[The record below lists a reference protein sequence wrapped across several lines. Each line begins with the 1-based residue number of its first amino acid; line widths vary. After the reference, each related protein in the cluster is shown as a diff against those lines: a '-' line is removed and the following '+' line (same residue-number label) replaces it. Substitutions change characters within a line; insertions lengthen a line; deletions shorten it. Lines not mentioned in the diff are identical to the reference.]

1 MRKADEMKD
10 KTEAAAFEEA
20 KERLVEYNKKHPQ
33 RQQGSL
39 KGEELQA
46 HNQRM
51 AAFMLECRKNRNV
64 WDTKAYADPD
74 VLVTL
79 VDKYLD
85 TVAQL
90 GLFPTVTGLALYL
103 DVSVETINAIERLN
117 DERTAIFKK
126 FRTYISEY
134 FNQNGLTSNSNP
146 VFSIYYG
153 KSVLGQTD
161 NPQVNVNV
169 NYSARASL
177 EGAEIAAAIDATPDD
192 FVEVEYTETEE

>member
-1 MRKADEMKD
+1 MKKQD
-10 KTEAAAFEEA
+10 GTDALEQQAFDEA
-20 KERLVEYNKKHPQ
+20 KERLVAYNKKHPQ
-33 RQQGSL
+33 RQQGGL
-39 KGEELQA
+39 KGEELKA

-51 AAFMLECRKNRNV
+51 AAFMLECRKNRN
-64 WDTKAYADPD
+64 TFREKAYADPE
-74 VLVTL
+74 VLVGL

-85 TVAQL
+85 TVARI

-103 DVSVETINAIERLN
+103 DVSVETINAMERLS
-117 DERTAIFKK
+117 DARSAVFSK

-161 NPQVNVNV
+161 NPQMQVNI
-169 NYSARASL
+169 NYQPRANLDS
-177 EGAEIAAAIDATPDD
+177 AEIAAAIDATPDD
-192 FVEVEYTETEE
+192 FIEAEYTPVEE

>member
-1 MRKADEMKD
+1 MKKQD
-10 KTEAAAFEEA
+10 GTDAIEQQAFDEA
-20 KERLVEYNKKHPQ
+20 KERLVAYNKKHPQ
-33 RQQGSL
+33 RQQGGL
-39 KGEELQA
+39 KGEELKA

-51 AAFMLECRKNRNV
+51 AAFMLECRKNRN
-64 WDTKAYADPD
+64 TFREKAYADPEI
-74 VLVTL
+74 LVGL

-85 TVAQL
+85 TVAQI

-103 DVSVETINAIERLN
+103 DVSVETINAMERLN
-117 DERTAIFKK
+117 DARSAVFSK

-161 NPQVNVNV
+161 NPQMQVNI
-169 NYSARASL
+169 NYQPRANLDS
-177 EGAEIAAAIDATPDD
+177 AEIAATIDATPDD
-192 FVEVEYTETEE
+192 FIEAEYTPVEE

>member
-1 MRKADEMKD
+1 MKKQD
-10 KTEAAAFEEA
+10 GTDAIEQQAFDEA
-20 KERLVEYNKKHPQ
+20 KERLVAYNKKHPQ
-33 RQQGSL
+33 RQQGGL
-39 KGEELQA
+39 KGEELKA

-51 AAFMLECRKNRNV
+51 AEFMLECRKNRN
-64 WDTKAYADPD
+64 TFREKAYADPE
-74 VLVTL
+74 VLVEL

-85 TVAQL
+85 TAAQI

-103 DVSVETINAIERLN
+103 DVSVETINAMERLN
-117 DERTAIFKK
+117 DARSAVFSK

-161 NPQVNVNV
+161 NPQMQVNI
-169 NYSARASL
+169 NYQPRANLDS
-177 EGAEIAAAIDATPDD
+177 AEIAATIDATPDD
-192 FVEVEYTETEE
+192 FIEAEYTPVEE

>member
-10 KTEAAAFEEA
+10 KTEATAFEEA

-64 WDTKAYADPD
+64 WDTKAYADPE

-85 TVAQL
+85 TAAQL

-169 NYSARASL
+169 NYTARANL

-192 FVEVEYTETEE
+192 FVEVEYTEAGE

>member
-64 WDTKAYADPD
+64 WDTKAYADPE

-85 TVAQL
+85 TAAQL

>member
-1 MRKADEMKD
+1 MKKQD
-10 KTEAAAFEEA
+10 GTDAIEQQAFDEA
-20 KERLVEYNKKHPQ
+20 KERLVAYNKKHPQ
-33 RQQGSL
+33 RQQGGL
-39 KGEELQA
+39 KGEELKA

-51 AAFMLECRKNRNV
+51 AAFMLECRKNRN
-64 WDTKAYADPD
+64 TFREKAYADPEI
-74 VLVTL
+74 LVGL

-85 TVAQL
+85 TVAQI

-103 DVSVETINAIERLN
+103 DVSVETINAMERLN
-117 DERTAIFKK
+117 DARSAVFSK

-161 NPQVNVNV
+161 NPQMQVNI
-169 NYSARASL
+169 NYQPRANLDS
-177 EGAEIAAAIDATPDD
+177 AEIAAAIDATPDD
-192 FVEVEYTETEE
+192 FIEAEYTPVEE

>member
-1 MRKADEMKD
+1 MKKQD
-10 KTEAAAFEEA
+10 GTDAIEQQAFDEA
-20 KERLVEYNKKHPQ
+20 KERLVAYDKKHPQ
-33 RQQGSL
+33 RQQGGL
-39 KGEELQA
+39 KGEELKA

-51 AAFMLECRKNRNV
+51 AAFMLECRKNRN
-64 WDTKAYADPD
+64 TFREKAYADPE
-74 VLVTL
+74 VLVGL

-85 TVAQL
+85 TVAQI

-103 DVSVETINAIERLN
+103 DVSVETINAMERLN
-117 DERTAIFKK
+117 DARSAVFSK

-161 NPQVNVNV
+161 NPQMQVNI
-169 NYSARASL
+169 NYQPRANLDS
-177 EGAEIAAAIDATPDD
+177 AEIAAAIDATPDD
-192 FVEVEYTETEE
+192 FIEAEYTPVEE

>member
-1 MRKADEMKD
+1 MKKQD
-10 KTEAAAFEEA
+10 GTDALEQQAFDEA
-20 KERLVEYNKKHPQ
+20 KERLVAYNKKHPQ
-33 RQQGSL
+33 RQQGGL
-39 KGEELQA
+39 KGEELKA

-51 AAFMLECRKNRNV
+51 AAFMLECRKNRN
-64 WDTKAYADPD
+64 TFREKAYADPE
-74 VLVTL
+74 VLVGL

-85 TVAQL
+85 TVARI

-103 DVSVETINAIERLN
+103 DVSVETINAMERLN
-117 DERTAIFKK
+117 DARSAVFSK

-161 NPQVNVNV
+161 NPQMQVNI
-169 NYSARASL
+169 NYQPRANLDS
-177 EGAEIAAAIDATPDD
+177 AEIAAAIDATPDD
-192 FVEVEYTETEE
+192 FIEAEYTPVEE

>member
-1 MRKADEMKD
+1 MRKTDAMKD

-64 WDTKAYADPD
+64 WDTKAYADPE

-85 TVAQL
+85 IAAQL

-169 NYSARASL
+169 NYSTRANL

-192 FVEVEYTETEE
+192 FVEVEYTEAGE

>member
-1 MRKADEMKD
+1 MKKQD
-10 KTEAAAFEEA
+10 GTDAIEQQAFDEA
-20 KERLVEYNKKHPQ
+20 KERLVAYNKKHPQ
-33 RQQGSL
+33 RQQGGL
-39 KGEELQA
+39 KGEELKA

-51 AAFMLECRKNRNV
+51 AAFMLECRKNRN
-64 WDTKAYADPD
+64 TFREKAYADPE
-74 VLVTL
+74 VLVGL

-85 TVAQL
+85 TVAQI

-103 DVSVETINAIERLN
+103 DVSVETINAMERLN
-117 DERTAIFKK
+117 DERSAIFSK

-161 NPQVNVNV
+161 NPQMQVNIH
-169 NYSARASL
+169 YPPRANLDS
-177 EGAEIAAAIDATPDD
+177 AEIAAAIDATPDD
-192 FVEVEYTETEE
+192 FIEAEYTPVEE

>member
-1 MRKADEMKD
+1 MRKTDCKD
-10 KTEAAAFEEA
+10 KIETDAFEEA
-20 KERLVEYNKKHPQ
+20 KERLVAYNKEHPQ
-33 RQQGSL
+33 RQQGGL
-39 KGEELQA
+39 KGEELKA

-64 WDTKAYADPD
+64 WNTKAYADSE

-85 TVAQL
+85 TVTQI

-117 DERTAIFKK
+117 DTRSVIFKK

-161 NPQVNVNV
+161 NPQMNVNI
-169 NYSARASL
+169 NYPTRANL
-177 EGAEIAAAIDATPDD
+177 DGAEIAAAIEATPDD
-192 FVEVEYTETEE
+192 FIEVEYTETGE

>member
-1 MRKADEMKD
+1 MKKQD
-10 KTEAAAFEEA
+10 GTDAIEQQAFDEA
-20 KERLVEYNKKHPQ
+20 KERLVAYNKKHPQ
-33 RQQGSL
+33 RQQGGL
-39 KGEELQA
+39 KGEELKA

-51 AAFMLECRKNRNV
+51 AAFMLECRKNRHAFRE
-64 WDTKAYADPD
+64 KAYADPEI
-74 VLVTL
+74 LVGL

-85 TVAQL
+85 TAAQI

-103 DVSVETINAIERLN
+103 DVSVETINAMERLN
-117 DERTAIFKK
+117 DARSAVFSK

-161 NPQVNVNV
+161 NPQMQVNI
-169 NYSARASL
+169 NYQPRANLDS
-177 EGAEIAAAIDATPDD
+177 AEIAAAIDATPDD
-192 FVEVEYTETEE
+192 FIEAEYTPVEE

>member
-33 RQQGSL
+33 RQQGNL

-64 WDTKAYADPD
+64 WDTKAYADPE

-161 NPQVNVNV
+161 NPQLNVNV

-177 EGAEIAAAIDATPDD
+177 EGSEIAAAIDATPDD
-192 FVEVEYTETEE
+192 FIEAEYQEIGE

>member
-1 MRKADEMKD
+1 MKKQD
-10 KTEAAAFEEA
+10 GTDAIEQQAFDEA
-20 KERLVEYNKKHPQ
+20 KERLVAYNKKHPQ
-33 RQQGSL
+33 RQQGGL
-39 KGEELQA
+39 KGEELKA

-51 AAFMLECRKNRNV
+51 AAFMLECRKNRN
-64 WDTKAYADPD
+64 TFREKAYADPE
-74 VLVTL
+74 VLVGL

-85 TVAQL
+85 TVAQI

-103 DVSVETINAIERLN
+103 DVSVETINAMERLN
-117 DERTAIFKK
+117 DARSAVFSK

-161 NPQVNVNV
+161 NPQMQVNI
-169 NYSARASL
+169 NYQPRANLDS
-177 EGAEIAAAIDATPDD
+177 AEIAAAIDATPDD
-192 FVEVEYTETEE
+192 FIEAEYTPVEE

>member
-1 MRKADEMKD
+1 MKKQD
-10 KTEAAAFEEA
+10 GTDAIEQQAFDEA
-20 KERLVEYNKKHPQ
+20 KERLVAYNKKHPQ
-33 RQQGSL
+33 RQQGGL
-39 KGEELQA
+39 KGEELKA

-51 AAFMLECRKNRNV
+51 AAFMLECRKNRN
-64 WDTKAYADPD
+64 TFREKAYADPEI
-74 VLVTL
+74 LVGL

-85 TVAQL
+85 TVARI

-103 DVSVETINAIERLN
+103 DVSVETINAMERLN
-117 DERTAIFKK
+117 DARSAVFSK

-161 NPQVNVNV
+161 NPQMQVNI
-169 NYSARASL
+169 NYQPRANLDS
-177 EGAEIAAAIDATPDD
+177 AEIAAAIDATPDD
-192 FVEVEYTETEE
+192 FIEAEYTPVEE

>member
-10 KTEAAAFEEA
+10 KTEAVAFEEA

-33 RQQGSL
+33 RQQGGL

-64 WDTKAYADPD
+64 WDTKAYADPT

-85 TVAQL
+85 TAAQL

-169 NYSARASL
+169 NYSTRASL
-177 EGAEIAAAIDATPDD
+177 EGTEIAAAIDATPDD
-192 FVEVEYTETEE
+192 FVEVEYTEAGE

>member
-1 MRKADEMKD
+1 MRKTDAMKD

-64 WDTKAYADPD
+64 WDTKAYADPE

-85 TVAQL
+85 TAAQL

-117 DERTAIFKK
+117 DERTVIFKK

-169 NYSARASL
+169 NYTAHANL
-177 EGAEIAAAIDATPDD
+177 DGAEIAAAIDATPDD
-192 FVEVEYTETEE
+192 FVEVEYTEAGE

>member
-33 RQQGSL
+33 RQQGGL

-64 WDTKAYADPD
+64 WDTKAYADPT

-85 TVAQL
+85 TAARL

-117 DERTAIFKK
+117 DERTANFKK

-169 NYSARASL
+169 NYSTRASL

-192 FVEVEYTETEE
+192 FVEVEYTEAGE

>member
-1 MRKADEMKD
+1 MRKTDVMKD
-10 KTEAAAFEEA
+10 KTEAEAFEEA

-64 WDTKAYADPD
+64 WDTKAYADPE

-85 TVAQL
+85 TAAQL

-117 DERTAIFKK
+117 DERTVIFKK

-169 NYSARASL
+169 NYTARANL
-177 EGAEIAAAIDATPDD
+177 DGAEIAAAIDATPDD
-192 FVEVEYTETEE
+192 FVEVEYTEAGE

>member
-1 MRKADEMKD
+1 MKKQD
-10 KTEAAAFEEA
+10 GTDALEQQAFDEA
-20 KERLVEYNKKHPQ
+20 KERLVAYNKKHPQ
-33 RQQGSL
+33 RQQGGL
-39 KGEELQA
+39 KGEELKA

-51 AAFMLECRKNRNV
+51 AAFMLECRKNRN
-64 WDTKAYADPD
+64 TFREKAYADPEI
-74 VLVTL
+74 LVGL

-85 TVAQL
+85 TVAQI

-103 DVSVETINAIERLN
+103 DVSVETINAMERLN
-117 DERTAIFKK
+117 DARSAVFSK

-161 NPQVNVNV
+161 NPQMQVNI
-169 NYSARASL
+169 NYQPRANLDS
-177 EGAEIAAAIDATPDD
+177 AEIAAAIDATPDD
-192 FVEVEYTETEE
+192 FIEAEYTPVEE

>member
-1 MRKADEMKD
+1 MRKTDSMKD

-33 RQQGSL
+33 RQQGNL
-39 KGEELQA
+39 KGEELKA

-90 GLFPTVTGLALYL
+90 GMFPTVTGLALYL

-161 NPQVNVNV
+161 NPQLNVNV

-192 FVEVEYTETEE
+192 FIEAEYQEIGE

>member
-1 MRKADEMKD
+1 MKKQD
-10 KTEAAAFEEA
+10 GMDALEQQAFDEA
-20 KERLVEYNKKHPQ
+20 KERLVAYNKKHPQ
-33 RQQGSL
+33 RQQGGL
-39 KGEELQA
+39 KGEELKA

-51 AAFMLECRKNRNV
+51 AAFMLECRKNRN
-64 WDTKAYADPD
+64 TFREKAYADPE
-74 VLVTL
+74 VLVGL

-85 TVAQL
+85 TVAQI

-103 DVSVETINAIERLN
+103 DVSVETINAMERLN
-117 DERTAIFKK
+117 DARSAVFSK

-161 NPQVNVNV
+161 NPQMQVNI
-169 NYSARASL
+169 NYQPRANLDS
-177 EGAEIAAAIDATPDD
+177 AEIAAAIDATPDD
-192 FVEVEYTETEE
+192 FIEAEYTPVEE

>member
-1 MRKADEMKD
+1 MRKTDAMKD

-33 RQQGSL
+33 RQQGNL

-64 WDTKAYADPD
+64 WDTKAYADPE

-103 DVSVETINAIERLN
+103 DVSAETINAIERLN

-169 NYSARASL
+169 NYSTRASL

-192 FVEVEYTETEE
+192 FVEVEYTEAGE

>member
-1 MRKADEMKD
+1 MRKTDAMKD

-64 WDTKAYADPD
+64 WDTKAYADPE

-85 TVAQL
+85 TAAQL

>member
-10 KTEAAAFEEA
+10 KTEATAFEEA

-33 RQQGSL
+33 RQQGGL

-64 WDTKAYADPD
+64 WDTKAYADPE

-85 TVAQL
+85 TAAQL

-169 NYSARASL
+169 NYTARANL

-192 FVEVEYTETEE
+192 FVEVEYTEAGE

>member
-1 MRKADEMKD
+1 MKKQD
-10 KTEAAAFEEA
+10 GTDALEQQAFDEA
-20 KERLVEYNKKHPQ
+20 KERLVAYNKKHPQ
-33 RQQGSL
+33 RQQGGL
-39 KGEELQA
+39 KGEELKA

-51 AAFMLECRKNRNV
+51 AAFMLECRKNRN
-64 WDTKAYADPD
+64 TFREKAYADPEI
-74 VLVTL
+74 LVGL

-85 TVAQL
+85 TVARI

-103 DVSVETINAIERLN
+103 DVSVETINAMERLN
-117 DERTAIFKK
+117 DARSAVFSK

-161 NPQVNVNV
+161 NPQMQVNI
-169 NYSARASL
+169 NYQPRANLDS
-177 EGAEIAAAIDATPDD
+177 AEIAAAIDATPDD
-192 FVEVEYTETEE
+192 FIEAEYTPVEE